1 MKHLI
6 VIDDTG
12 SPGSTNETRFL
23 KDDRKTLVG
32 VFIHAKI
39 RAQIEKLI
47 KDVVTNL
54 DKEFGIKELHFT
66 DLVNKRN
73 EYSPLKNDEV
83 VKLIQILSNAFSHFS
98 LPYFVQT
105 VHKDT
110 LKENGINDKLKIDNF
125 NLEKNEDAA
134 LMLLL
139 IRLKAYLEK
148 EYPNQI
154 VEIVMDEGRR
164 KNGVSETFKI
174 LENSSVDNKIVYK
187 SSCDFIPLQV
197 ADFFAYS
204 VNRMQMTVVKPI
216 KTEYDKMI
224 LDGLSIAL
232 SKQYSEGISMKEIDL
247 DSFTMDDYDY
257 EQRAQ
262 REKDGNLDKWRDA
275 QK

>member
-23 KDDRKTLVG
+23 KDDRKTLVA
-32 VFIHAKI
+32 VFINAEI
-39 RAQIEKLI
+39 RAEIEKLI
-47 KDVVTNL
+47 NGVLTILNKQ
-54 DKEFGIKELHFT
+54 FGITELHFT
-66 DLVNKRN
+66 DIVNKKKQFSSL
-73 EYSPLKNDEV
+73 ENDDV
-83 VKLIQILSNAFSHFS
+83 VSLIQILSSAFARFP

-110 LKENGINDKLKIDNF
+110 LKENGINNKFKIDNF

-139 IRLKAYLEK
+139 IRLKSYLAREHA
-148 EYPNQI
+148 NQT
-154 VEIVMDEGRR
+154 VEFVMDEGRR
-164 KNGVSETFKI
+164 KNGISEAFKI
-174 LENSSVDNKIVYK
+174 LENVSVDNGIVYK
-187 SSCDFIPLQV
+187 SSRDFIHLQV

-204 VNRMQMTVVKPI
+204 VNRMQMTVVKSV
-216 KTEYDKMI
+216 KTGFDKMI
-224 LDGLSIAL
+224 LNELSIAL
-232 SKQYSEGISMKEIDL
+232 SNQYSEGTSIIEIDL
-247 DSFTMDDYDY
+247 DNFSTDDYDY

-262 REKDGNLDKWRDA
+262 REKDGNLDSWKDA